1 MKLEELLAMDIGVL
15 IDWLIN
21 NKDEYIL
28 FKKPIKVD
36 NNIEEIEV
44 VGTEILCY
52 DGYDWTVD
60 YVDVEVEY
68 GTPYMAN
75 GTEVEYY
82 MELPDM
88 SDCD

>member
-1 MKLEELLAMDIGVL
+1 
-15 IDWLIN
+15 
-21 NKDEYIL
+21 
-28 FKKPIKVD
+28 
-36 NNIEEIEV
+36 
-44 VGTEILCY
+44 
-52 DGYDWTVD
+52 
-60 YVDVEVEY
+60 VEY